1 MMNTSMALYVVRDLR
16 RNRDKIS
23 NENKENLTREICIKE
38 LNKEN
43 NNKEHNK
50 DKNIKDTNIR
60 KYYQMPSWIISV
72 NSNGLY
78 F

>member
-16 RNRDKIS
+16 RNRD
-23 NENKENLTREICIKE
+23 NENKENHTREICIKE
-38 LNKEN
+38 LNKESN
-43 NNKEHNK
+43 NKKNNKEQ
-50 DKNIKDTNIR
+50 NIKETKIR
-60 KYYQMPSWIISV
+60 NHYQMPSWIISI